1 MLDIRA
7 TVDFSIVRATAHIV
21 AYVEVGFEIRRVL
34 GRDSAGKH
42 HILALPIVIFAEVRL
57 DVGVDVQIH
66 IGCVD
71 ITIHLS
77 FSTTWHYEEALSS
90 FEDKGLYDAAILEA
104 TVAPTVLA
112 GPLAVASAIT
122 WNPAYRYWAAARD
135 INLYAT
141 VLPCM
146 ASAADVGESGGV
158 KTCAVGAML
167 LQVDAPDNAFADLA
181 RFLVGWVLLPP
192 GTSPA
197 AIDAVLLTL
206 EAVNKLREPLRDRDS
221 GFWNGFAAALVAI
234 VPLQFVP
241 KLKTLASGMT
251 DIFATLPL
259 WPGVTFRYAPIGGGA
274 PTQVTPAMVT
284 EPQYQQAM
292 PATDAAFAE
301 YCRHL
306 IATVIPEIAR
316 LIDAKGYVLN
326 ADGTVTPNASLP
338 PNDPRK
344 TLTWAEIWQQIFAPL

>member
-1 MLDIRA
+1 
-7 TVDFSIVRATAHIV
+7 
-21 AYVEVGFEIRRVL
+21 
-34 GRDSAGKH
+34 
-42 HILALPIVIFAEVRL
+42 
-57 DVGVDVQIH
+57 
-66 IGCVD
+66 
-71 ITIHLS
+71 
-77 FSTTWHYEEALSS
+77 
-90 FEDKGLYDAAILEA
+90 
-104 TVAPTVLA
+104 
-112 GPLAVASAIT
+112 
-122 WNPAYRYWAAARD
+122 
-135 INLYAT
+135 
-141 VLPCM
+141 
-146 ASAADVGESGGV
+146 
-158 KTCAVGAML
+158 
-167 LQVDAPDNAFADLA
+167 
-181 RFLVGWVLLPP
+181 
-192 GTSPA
+192 
-197 AIDAVLLTL
+197 
-206 EAVNKLREPLRDRDS
+206 LREPLRDRDS